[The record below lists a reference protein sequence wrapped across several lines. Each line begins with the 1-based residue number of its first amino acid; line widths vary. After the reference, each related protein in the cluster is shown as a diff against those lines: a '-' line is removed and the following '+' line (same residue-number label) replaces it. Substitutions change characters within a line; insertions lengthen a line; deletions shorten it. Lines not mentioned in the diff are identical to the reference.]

1 MSMNFEQYAARGNE
15 MINQLAQELDTP
27 RDQAARILRSTL
39 HALRNRLSNE
49 ENFDLLSQLPMMLKA
64 IYVDGWKPAAK
75 IYQSHHLDDFIDE
88 IRSFDPHAAARDLGN
103 NERAQYMVKGVVRI
117 LGQYVSQGEMNDVIG
132 VLPAEIK
139 DFFKSTLEEN
149 QLF

>member
-1 MSMNFEQYAARGNE
+1 
-15 MINQLAQELDTP
+15 
-27 RDQAARILRSTL
+27 
-39 HALRNRLSNE
+39 
-49 ENFDLLSQLPMMLKA
+49 
-64 IYVDGWKPAAK
+64 
-75 IYQSHHLDDFIDE
+75 
-88 IRSFDPHAAARDLGN
+88 
-103 NERAQYMVKGVVRI
+103 MVKGVVRI